1 MNRFI
6 FLIATALC
14 VAACSHKE
22 YDLSEGLN
30 KEITLFGDEISLPI
44 GSIGPVTL
52 QYAMGSLGKIEG
64 LGSMVAEYIKQD
76 AEGYLFIADSGDIY
90 RNNIYEI
97 EREMGDVSEA
107 RTWDAGS
114 QYASVGGLASM
125 LSFINLK
132 CCNQR
137 ITISAA
143 NPLSV
148 GIPASCGATISYTGA
163 AGGVTMPVAELDNVT
178 LKRRSEE
185 ELFSMTLP
193 ADVTEPVSSIQFSH
207 LALDMPA
214 TPTSRI
220 SDRTG
225 NLFLAFTYSF
235 KSGITV
241 GEGFSFPL
249 KNISTGQVN
258 LPLGKYRLKKCEVEI
273 ELENTIPLSVTI
285 DNIRVLEPRESKD
298 EEAVVNENITVSSG
312 ITVAGGSMEKPSTTV
327 IKVAIEAL
335 SGVIPDIPELL
346 LDLQLNAQPNLG
358 IVPLSVK
365 EGLYV
370 KSSSARL
377 CGGITLG
384 NNENE

>member
-6 FLIATALC
+6 LLIAIALC
-14 VAACSHKE
+14 MAACSHKE

-52 QYAMGSLGKIEG
+52 QYAMGSLGNIED
-64 LGSMVAEYIKQD
+64 LGSMVSEYIKQD
-76 AEGYLFIADSGDIY
+76 AEGMLFIADSGDIY

-97 EREMGDVSEA
+97 EKEMGDVSEA

-114 QYASVGGLASM
+114 QFASVGGIAS
-125 LSFINLK
+125 LLGLIKLK
-132 CCNQR
+132 CCNQSLS
-137 ITISAA
+137 ISAA

-148 GIPASCGATISYTGA
+148 NITANCGATIKYTGA
-163 AGGVTMPVAELDNVT
+163 SGEVTMPVAELDNAT
-178 LKRRSEE
+178 LKKRSEQ
-185 ELFSMTLP
+185 ELFSLALP
-193 ADVTEPVSSIQFSH
+193 ADVTEPVNSIEFSH

-249 KNISTGQVN
+249 KNISTGRVN
-258 LPLGKYRLKKCEVEI
+258 LPLGSYRLKKCEIEL

-285 DNIRVLEPRESKD
+285 DNIRVLEPRESKS

-335 SGVIPDIPELL
+335 SGAIPDIPELL

-358 IVPLSVK
+358 VVPLSVK
-365 EGLYV
+365 QGLYV
-370 KSSSARL
+370 KSSSAKL
-377 CGGITLG
+377 SGGITLG

>member
-1 MNRFI
+1 M
-6 FLIATALC
+6 
-14 VAACSHKE
+14 AACSHKE

-52 QYAMGSLGKIEG
+52 QYAMGSLGNIED
-64 LGSMVAEYIKQD
+64 LGSMVSEYIKQD
-76 AEGYLFIADSGDIY
+76 AEGMLFIADSGDIY

-97 EREMGDVSEA
+97 EKEMGDVSEA

-114 QYASVGGLASM
+114 QFASVGGIAS
-125 LSFINLK
+125 LLGLIKLK
-132 CCNQR
+132 CCNQSLS
-137 ITISAA
+137 ISAA

-148 GIPASCGATISYTGA
+148 NITANCGATIKYTGA
-163 AGGVTMPVAELDNVT
+163 SGEVTMPVAELDNAT
-178 LKRRSEE
+178 LKKRSEQ
-185 ELFSMTLP
+185 ELFSLALP
-193 ADVTEPVSSIQFSH
+193 ADVTEPVNSIEFSH

-249 KNISTGQVN
+249 KNISTGRVN
-258 LPLGKYRLKKCEVEI
+258 LPLGSYRLKKCEIEL

-285 DNIRVLEPRESKD
+285 DNIRVLEPRESKS

-335 SGVIPDIPELL
+335 SGAIPDIPELL

-358 IVPLSVK
+358 VVPLSVK
-365 EGLYV
+365 QGLYV
-370 KSSSARL
+370 KSSSAKL
-377 CGGITLG
+377 SGGITLG